1 MAGVYGRVEDKVERQ
16 SLIRR
21 QSDSAELSCG
31 GPHTYAMIPLEP
43 RGVKGQSTGSTKRLI
58 SLSEWETRVGEEGE
72 IRRRAPFMT
81 CGVERFMGQELDRC
95 ARVSGYL
102 LL

>member
-58 SLSEWETRVGEEGE
+58 SLSEWETRVSEEGE
-72 IRRRAPFMT
+72 IR
-81 CGVERFMGQELDRC
+81 GELH
-95 ARVSGYL
+95 L
-102 LL
+102 